1 MVVVAVNWDDTN
13 AVDINLDLVVLGIAT
28 NKDNNCVNTD
38 LYTGVK
44 STSNGGIQTFKNIN

>member
-13 AVDINLDLVVLGIAT
+13 AVDINLDLVLLGIAT

-44 STSNGGIQTFKNIN
+44 STSNGGI